1 MKPDIK
7 RVKSLYGVQ
16 SFDAATAYAK
26 KNFKDAG
33 GIILARNLEHVSAEI
48 FTQEFAGLTF
58 LQQGIAVNNEGGYA
72 TSIRKLKLRTEGGF
86 RESGSN
92 TNATGK
98 ITLSGEDDSIPVF
111 TMEGES
117 DWSEI
122 ELKQAELENINL
134 PSRFFEGH
142 AELYNRKIDDLG
154 FVGQVRTDG
163 SQKTTGLLNYAGFA
177 SGGSG
182 GITAASATGQ
192 ELYDEIAE
200 LITAQWAGVL
210 NVDSYKAD
218 RVVMPARVYN
228 ICSVKILNSAGSDM
242 SVLRALQSNFP
253 TVTFGLTTKAESVG
267 AVGDA
272 SGAAGAS
279 VTVAFSS
286 NRRALQ
292 FRLPVPL
299 NVSSVD
305 QRGFKYYV
313 ESYFGVAG
321 LDVIEDDAAQT
332 LTGL

>member
-7 RVKSLYGVQ
+7 RVRSLYGVQ
-16 SFDAATAYAK
+16 SFDAATTYAK
-26 KNFKDAG
+26 KHFKDEG

-58 LQQGIAVNNEGGYA
+58 LQQGIEVNNEGGYS

-86 RESGSN
+86 RESGSGTN
-92 TNATGK
+92 TTGK

-142 AELYNRKIDDLG
+142 AELYNREIDDIG
-154 FVGQVRTDG
+154 FLGQVRTDG
-163 SQKTTGLLNYAGFA
+163 SQKTTGLLNYSGFTSNSA
-177 SGGSG
+177 VK
-182 GITAASATGQ
+182 TAAASTGA

-218 RVVMPARVYN
+218 RVTMPASVYN
-228 ICSVKILNSAGSDM
+228 ICSTKILNSAGSEM

-253 TVTFGLTTKAESVG
+253 AVTFGLTTKSEDVG
-267 AVGDA
+267 GD
-272 SGAAGAS
+272 SI
-279 VTVAFSS
+279 TVAFSS
-286 NRRALQ
+286 NRRAIQ

-321 LDVIEDDAAQT
+321 LDVIEDDAAQI

>member
-7 RVKSLYGVQ
+7 RVKSLYGVA

-26 KNFKDAG
+26 KHFTDAG
-33 GIILARNLEHVSAEI
+33 GIILARNLEHVSADI

-92 TNATGK
+92 TSTTGK

-142 AELYNRKIDDLG
+142 AELYNRKIDDIG
-154 FVGQVRTDG
+154 FLGQVRTNG
-163 SQKTTGLLNYAGFA
+163 SQKTTGLLNYSEFTSNSAVK
-177 SGGSG
+177 
-182 GITAASATGQ
+182 TAVLSTGQ

-200 LITAQWAGVL
+200 LLIGQWAGVL
-210 NVDSYKAD
+210 NVDTYKAD
-218 RVVMPARVYN
+218 RVVMPSSVYN
-228 ICSVKILNSAGSDM
+228 TCSVKILNSAGSEM

-267 AVGDA
+267 AV
-272 SGAAGAS
+272 S

-321 LDVIEDDAAQT
+321 LDVIEDDAAQI
-332 LTGL
+332 LKGL

>member
-1 MKPDIK
+1 MKNDIK
-7 RVKSLYGVQ
+7 RVKSLYGVA

-26 KNFKDAG
+26 KHFTDAG

-154 FVGQVRTDG
+154 FLGQVRTDG
-163 SQKTTGLLNYAGFA
+163 SQKP
-177 SGGSG
+177 
-182 GITAASATGQ
+182 
-192 ELYDEIAE
+192 
-200 LITAQWAGVL
+200 
-210 NVDSYKAD
+210 
-218 RVVMPARVYN
+218 PA
-228 ICSVKILNSAGSDM
+228 
-242 SVLRALQSNFP
+242 F
-253 TVTFGLTTKAESVG
+253 
-267 AVGDA
+267 
-272 SGAAGAS
+272 
-279 VTVAFSS
+279 
-286 NRRALQ
+286 
-292 FRLPVPL
+292 
-299 NVSSVD
+299 
-305 QRGFKYYV
+305 
-313 ESYFGVAG
+313 
-321 LDVIEDDAAQT
+321 
-332 LTGL
+332 

>member
-1 MKPDIK
+1 MKNDIK

-26 KNFKDAG
+26 KHFTDAG

-92 TNATGK
+92 TSTTGK

-154 FVGQVRTDG
+154 FLGQVRTDG

-177 SGGSG
+177 SDDSG

-192 ELYDEIAE
+192 VLYDEIAE

-228 ICSVKILNSAGSDM
+228 ICSVKILNSAGSEM
-242 SVLRALQSNFP
+242 TVLRALQSNFP

-321 LDVIEDDAAQT
+321 LDVIEEDAAQI
-332 LTGL
+332 LIGL

>member
-7 RVKSLYGVQ
+7 RVKSLYGVA

-26 KNFKDAG
+26 KHFTDAG

-92 TNATGK
+92 TNTTGK

-142 AELYNRKIDDLG
+142 AELYNRKIDDIG
-154 FVGQVRTDG
+154 FLGQVRTNG
-163 SQKTTGLLNYAGFA
+163 SQKTTGLLNYSEFTSNSAVK
-177 SGGSG
+177 
-182 GITAASATGQ
+182 TAAASTGQ

-200 LITAQWAGVL
+200 LLIGQWAGVL
-210 NVDSYKAD
+210 NVDTYKAD
-218 RVVMPARVYN
+218 RVVMPSSVYN
-228 ICSVKILNSAGSDM
+228 TCSVKILNSAGSEM

-267 AVGDA
+267 VGEDAV
-272 SGAAGAS
+272 S

-321 LDVIEDDAAQT
+321 LDVIEDDAAQI

>member
-7 RVKSLYGVQ
+7 RVKSLYGVA

-33 GIILARNLEHVSAEI
+33 GIILARNLEHVSADI

-92 TNATGK
+92 TNTTGK

-142 AELYNRKIDDLG
+142 AEMYNRKIDDLG
-154 FVGQVRTDG
+154 FLGVRTNG

-182 GITAASATGQ
+182 GITAASASGQ

-200 LITAQWAGVL
+200 LITDQWAGVL
-210 NVDSYKAD
+210 NVDTYKAD
-218 RVVMPARVYN
+218 RVVMPASVYN
-228 ICSVKILNSAGSDM
+228 ICSTKILNSAGSDM

-253 TVTFGLTTKAESVG
+253 TVTFGLTTKAESVV
-267 AVGDA
+267 AVGD
-272 SGAAGAS
+272 S

-299 NVSSVD
+299 NISSVD

-321 LDVIEDDAAQT
+321 LDVIEDGAAQI

>member
-1 MKPDIK
+1 MKKTIEQVK
-7 RVKSLYGVQ
+7 RLYGIQ
-16 SFDAATAYAK
+16 SFDAAANYAHK
-26 KNFKDAG
+26 HFKDEG

-58 LQQGIAVNNEGGYA
+58 LNQGITVNNEGGYA

-86 RESGSN
+86 RESGTN
-92 TNATGK
+92 TNTTGK

-111 TMEGES
+111 TLEGES

-142 AELYNRKIDDLG
+142 AELYNRKIDDIGYLG
-154 FVGQVRTDG
+154 QTRTDG
-163 SQKTTGLLNYAGFA
+163 TQKTVGLLNYGFTSNA
-177 SGGSG
+177 ATN
-182 GITAASATGQ
+182 TADLLTGQ
-192 ELYDEIAE
+192 ELYDEIAQ
-200 LITAQWAGVL
+200 LITSQWAGVL
-210 NVDSYKAD
+210 NVDTYKAD
-218 RVVMPARVYN
+218 RVVMPDDVYN
-228 ICSVKILNSAGSDM
+228 IAATKILNSAGSEM
-242 SVLRALQSNFP
+242 SVLRALQANFP
-253 TVTFGLTTKAESVG
+253 TVTFGLTTKAQDVG
-267 AVGDA
+267 GD
-272 SGAAGAS
+272 S

-286 NRRALQ
+286 NRRAMQ

-321 LDVIEDDAAQT
+321 LDVIEDDAAQI

>member
-1 MKPDIK
+1 MKPNIK

-16 SFDAATAYAK
+16 SFDAAANYAK

-58 LQQGIAVNNEGGYA
+58 LQQGIEVNNEGGYS

-86 RESGSN
+86 RESGSGTN
-92 TNATGK
+92 TTGK

-142 AELYNRKIDDLG
+142 AELYNRKIDDIGYL
-154 FVGQVRTDG
+154 GQVRTDG
-163 SQKTTGLLNYAGFA
+163 SQKTTGLLNYSGFTSNSA
-177 SGGSG
+177 VK
-182 GITAASATGQ
+182 TAAASTGE
-192 ELYDEIAE
+192 ELFDEIAQ
-200 LITAQWAGVL
+200 LITSQWAGVL

-218 RVVMPARVYN
+218 RVVMPSSVYN
-228 ICSVKILNSAGSDM
+228 TCSTKILNSAGSEM

-267 AVGDA
+267 AEGD
-272 SGAAGAS
+272 S

-321 LDVIEDDAAQT
+321 LDVIEDDAAQI

>member
-7 RVKSLYGVQ
+7 RVRSLYGVQ
-16 SFDAATAYAK
+16 SFDAATTYAK
-26 KNFKDAG
+26 KHFKDEG

-58 LQQGIAVNNEGGYA
+58 LQQGIEVNNEGGYS

-86 RESGSN
+86 RESGSGTN
-92 TNATGK
+92 TTGK

-142 AELYNRKIDDLG
+142 AELYNRKIDDIG
-154 FVGQVRTDG
+154 FLGQVRTDG
-163 SQKTTGLLNYAGFA
+163 SQKTTGLLNYSGFTSNSA
-177 SGGSG
+177 VK
-182 GITAASATGQ
+182 TAAASTGA

-218 RVVMPARVYN
+218 RVTMPASVYN
-228 ICSVKILNSAGSDM
+228 ICSTKILNSAGSEM

-253 TVTFGLTTKAESVG
+253 AVTFGLTTKSEDVG
-267 AVGDA
+267 GD
-272 SGAAGAS
+272 SI
-279 VTVAFSS
+279 TVAFSS
-286 NRRALQ
+286 NRRAIQ

-305 QRGFKYYV
+305 QLGFKYYV

-321 LDVIEDDAAQT
+321 LDVIEDDAAQI

>member
-1 MKPDIK
+1 MKNDIK
-7 RVKSLYGVQ
+7 RVKSLYGVA

-26 KNFKDAG
+26 KHFTDAG

-92 TNATGK
+92 TSTTGK

-163 SQKTTGLLNYAGFA
+163 SQKTTGLLNYGFT
-177 SGGSG
+177 SNSSVT
-182 GITAASATGQ
+182 TAVLSTGQ
-192 ELYDEIAE
+192 ALYDEIAE
-200 LITAQWAGVL
+200 LLIGQWAGVL
-210 NVDSYKAD
+210 NVDTYKAD
-218 RVVMPARVYN
+218 RVVMPASVYN
-228 ICSVKILNSAGSDM
+228 ICSTKILNSAGSDM

-253 TVTFGLTTKAESVG
+253 TVTFGLTTKAESVV
-267 AVGDA
+267 AV
-272 SGAAGAS
+272 GAS

-321 LDVIEDDAAQT
+321 LDVIEDDAAQI

>member
-92 TNATGK
+92 TNTSGK

-177 SGGSG
+177 SGGSEK
-182 GITAASATGQ
+182 TAVESSGQ

-200 LITAQWAGVL
+200 LITDQWAGVL

-218 RVVMPARVYN
+218 RVVMPSSVYN
-228 ICSVKILNSAGSDM
+228 TCSVKILNSAGSEM
-242 SVLRALQSNFP
+242 TVLRALQSNFP

-272 SGAAGAS
+272 SGAAGDS

-321 LDVIEDDAAQT
+321 LDVIEEDAARI
-332 LTGL
+332 LIGL

>member
-1 MKPDIK
+1 MKTDIK
-7 RVKSLYGVQ
+7 RVQSLYGIK
-16 SFDAATAYAK
+16 SFDAAAAYAK
-26 KNFKDAG
+26 KNFKDEG

-58 LQQGIAVNNEGGYA
+58 LNQGIAVNNEGGYA

-92 TNATGK
+92 TNTTGK

-111 TMEGES
+111 TKEGES

-142 AELYNRKIDDLG
+142 AELYNREIDDIGYL
-154 FVGQVRTDG
+154 GQVRTDG
-163 SQKTTGLLNYAGFA
+163 SQKTTGLLNYSGFTSESA
-177 SGGSG
+177 VK
-182 GITAASATGQ
+182 TAAASTGE
-192 ELYDEIAE
+192 ELFDEIAQ
-200 LITAQWAGVL
+200 LITSQWAGVL

-218 RVVMPARVYN
+218 RVVMPSSVYN
-228 ICSVKILNSAGSDM
+228 TCSVKILNSAGSEM

-253 TVTFGLTTKAESVG
+253 TVTFGLTTKSEDVG
-267 AVGDA
+267 GD
-272 SGAAGAS
+272 S

-286 NRRALQ
+286 NRRAIQ

-313 ESYFGVAG
+313 ESYFGLAG
-321 LDVIEDDAAQT
+321 LDVIEDDAAQI

>member
-16 SFDAATAYAK
+16 SFDAAANYAK

-58 LQQGIAVNNEGGYA
+58 LQQGIEVNNEGGYS

-86 RESGSN
+86 RESGSGTN
-92 TNATGK
+92 TTGK

-142 AELYNRKIDDLG
+142 AELYNRKIDDIG
-154 FVGQVRTDG
+154 FLGQVRTDG
-163 SQKTTGLLNYAGFA
+163 SQKTTGLLNYSGFTSNSA
-177 SGGSG
+177 VK
-182 GITAASATGQ
+182 TADLSTGQ

-218 RVVMPARVYN
+218 RVTMPASVYN
-228 ICSVKILNSAGSDM
+228 ICSTKILNSAGSEM

-253 TVTFGLTTKAESVG
+253 TVTFGLTTKSEDVG
-267 AVGDA
+267 GD
-272 SGAAGAS
+272 S

-321 LDVIEDDAAQT
+321 LDVIEDDAAQI

>member
-1 MKPDIK
+1 MKTDIK
-7 RVKSLYGVQ
+7 RVQSLYGIK
-16 SFDAATAYAK
+16 SFDAAAVYAK
-26 KNFKDAG
+26 KNFKDEG

-58 LQQGIAVNNEGGYA
+58 LNQGIAVNNEGGYA

-86 RESGSN
+86 RESGSGTN
-92 TNATGK
+92 TTGK

-142 AELYNRKIDDLG
+142 AELYNRKIDDIG
-154 FVGQVRTDG
+154 FLGQVRTDG
-163 SQKTTGLLNYAGFA
+163 SQKTTGLLNYSGFTSNSA
-177 SGGSG
+177 VK
-182 GITAASATGQ
+182 TAALSTGQ
-192 ELYDEIAE
+192 ELYEEIAE

-218 RVVMPARVYN
+218 RVTMPASVYN
-228 ICSVKILNSAGSDM
+228 ICSTKILNSAGSEM

-253 TVTFGLTTKAESVG
+253 TVTFGLTTKSEDVG
-267 AVGDA
+267 GD
-272 SGAAGAS
+272 S

-321 LDVIEDDAAQT
+321 LDVIEDDAAQI

>member
-1 MKPDIK
+1 MKKSIEQVK
-7 RVKSLYGVQ
+7 RLYGVQ
-16 SFDAATAYAK
+16 SFDAAANHAK
-26 KNFKDAG
+26 KHFKDEG

-58 LQQGIAVNNEGGYA
+58 LNQGITVNNEGGYA

-86 RESGSN
+86 RESGTN
-92 TNATGK
+92 TNTTGK

-154 FVGQVRTDG
+154 YIGQVRTDG
-163 SQKTTGLLNYAGFA
+163 TQKTLGLLNYGFTSNAATATAEA
-177 SGGSG
+177 S
-182 GITAASATGQ
+182 TGQ

-200 LITAQWAGVL
+200 LLTSQWALVL
-210 NVDSYKAD
+210 NVDTYKAD
-218 RVVMPARVYN
+218 RVVMPSRVYN
-228 ICSVKILNSAGSDM
+228 VTATKILNSAGSEM
-242 SVLRALQSNFP
+242 SVLSALRANFP
-253 TVTFGLTTKAESVG
+253 EVTFGLTTKAEDVG
-267 AVGDA
+267 GD
-272 SGAAGAS
+272 S

-286 NRRALQ
+286 NRRAMQ

-321 LDVIEDDAAQT
+321 LDVIEDDAAQI

>member
-154 FVGQVRTDG
+154 FLGQVRTDG
-163 SQKTTGLLNYAGFA
+163 SQKTTGLLNYAGFTTN
-177 SGGSG
+177 GSTT
-182 GITAASATGQ
+182 TAVELEGQ

-200 LITAQWAGVL
+200 LLIGQWAGVL

-218 RVVMPARVYN
+218 RVVMPASVYN
-228 ICSVKILNSAGSDM
+228 ICSVKILNSAGSEM
-242 SVLRALQSNFP
+242 TVLRALQSNFP
-253 TVTFGLTTKAESVG
+253 TVTFGLTTKAEDVG
-267 AVGDA
+267 GD
-272 SGAAGAS
+272 S

-321 LDVIEDDAAQT
+321 LDVIEDGAAQI

>member
-1 MKPDIK
+1 VP
-7 RVKSLYGVQ
+7 RY
-16 SFDAATAYAK
+16 
-26 KNFKDAG
+26 
-33 GIILARNLEHVSAEI
+33 

-154 FVGQVRTDG
+154 FSRAGPHRRQPENHRSFELRLLQPADLPKPQFCQVAK
-163 SQKTTGLLNYAGFA
+163 SFTTRLQSCSSA
-177 SGGSG
+177 SG
-182 GITAASATGQ
+182 
-192 ELYDEIAE
+192 
-200 LITAQWAGVL
+200 AGVL

-218 RVVMPARVYN
+218 RVVMPASVYN
-228 ICSVKILNSAGSDM
+228 ICSTKILNSAGSDM

-267 AVGDA
+267 AA
-272 SGAAGAS
+272 SDS

-321 LDVIEDDAAQT
+321 LDVIEDGAAQI

>member
-16 SFDAATAYAK
+16 SFDAAANYAK

-58 LQQGIAVNNEGGYA
+58 LQQGIEVNNEGGYS

-86 RESGSN
+86 RESGSGTN
-92 TNATGK
+92 TTGK

-142 AELYNRKIDDLG
+142 AELYNRKIDDIGYL
-154 FVGQVRTDG
+154 GQVRTDG
-163 SQKTTGLLNYAGFA
+163 SQKTTGLLNYGFA
-177 SGGSG
+177 DDAAVK
-182 GITAASATGQ
+182 TAAASTGA
-192 ELYDEIAE
+192 ELYEEIAQ
-200 LITAQWAGVL
+200 LITSQWAGVL
-210 NVDSYKAD
+210 NVDTYMAD
-218 RVVMPARVYN
+218 RVTMPASVYN
-228 ICSVKILNSAGSDM
+228 TASVKILNSAGSEM
-242 SVLRALQSNFP
+242 SVLRALAANFP
-253 TVTFGLTTKAESVG
+253 TVTFGLTTKAEA
-267 AVGDA
+267 AVGSPA
-272 SGAAGAS
+272 SS

-286 NRRALQ
+286 NRRAVQ

-299 NVSSVD
+299 NVSSVH

-313 ESYFGVAG
+313 ESYFGLAG
-321 LDVIEDDAAQT
+321 LDAIEDDAAQI

>member
-7 RVKSLYGVQ
+7 RVRSLYGVQ
-16 SFDAATAYAK
+16 SFDAATTYAK
-26 KNFKDAG
+26 KHFKDEG

-58 LQQGIAVNNEGGYA
+58 LQQGIEVNNEGGYS

-86 RESGSN
+86 RESGSGTN
-92 TNATGK
+92 TTGK

-142 AELYNRKIDDLG
+142 AELYNRKIDDIG
-154 FVGQVRTDG
+154 FLGQVRTDG
-163 SQKTTGLLNYAGFA
+163 SQKTTGLLNYSGFTSNSA
-177 SGGSG
+177 VK
-182 GITAASATGQ
+182 TAAASTGA

-218 RVVMPARVYN
+218 RVTMPASVYN
-228 ICSVKILNSAGSDM
+228 ICSTKILNSAGSEM

-253 TVTFGLTTKAESVG
+253 AVTFGLTTKSEDVG
-267 AVGDA
+267 GD
-272 SGAAGAS
+272 SI
-279 VTVAFSS
+279 TVAFSS
-286 NRRALQ
+286 NRRAIQ

-321 LDVIEDDAAQT
+321 LDVIEDDAAQI

>member
-92 TNATGK
+92 TSTTGK

-154 FVGQVRTDG
+154 FLGQVRTDG
-163 SQKTTGLLNYAGFA
+163 SQKTTGLLNYAGFTTN
-177 SGGSG
+177 GSTT
-182 GITAASATGQ
+182 TAVELEGQ

-200 LITAQWAGVL
+200 LLIGQWAGVL

-218 RVVMPARVYN
+218 RVVMPASVYN
-228 ICSVKILNSAGSDM
+228 ICSVKILNSAGSEM
-242 SVLRALQSNFP
+242 TVLRALQSNFP
-253 TVTFGLTTKAESVG
+253 TVTFGLTTKAEDVG
-267 AVGDA
+267 GD
-272 SGAAGAS
+272 S

-321 LDVIEDDAAQT
+321 LDVIEDGAAQI

>member
-1 MKPDIK
+1 
-7 RVKSLYGVQ
+7 VQ
-16 SFDAATAYAK
+16 SFDAATARAK
-26 KNFKDAG
+26 KNFKDEG

-92 TNATGK
+92 TNTSGK

-111 TMEGES
+111 TMDGES

-134 PSRFFEGH
+134 PSRVFEGH

-154 FVGQVRTDG
+154 YLGQVRTDG
-163 SQKTTGLLNYAGFA
+163 SQKTLGLLNYGFI
-177 SGGSG
+177 SNGSAK
-182 GITAASATGQ
+182 TAVLSTGQ

-210 NVDSYKAD
+210 NVDTYKAD
-218 RVVMPARVYN
+218 RVVMPSSVYN
-228 ICSVKILNSAGSDM
+228 TCSVKILNSAGSEM

-267 AVGDA
+267 VGV
-272 SGAAGAS
+272 GAGS

-299 NVSSVD
+299 NISSVD
-305 QRGFKYYV
+305 QRGFRYYV

-321 LDVIEDDAAQT
+321 LDVIEDDAAQI
-332 LTGL
+332 LKGL